1 MKEVKR
7 DRRRYGNKDNMD
19 KKNKTERD
27 TACVVAFCMPLG
39 RFCEV
44 AHTICCSR
52 MMAHRALARMGPA
65 LRGATARPLPSAM
78 PMRPA
83 CRSMQIKRCVERKQR
98 EGCQWKS

>member
-1 MKEVKR
+1 MGTEEKAER
-7 DRRRYGNKDNMD
+7 DR
-19 KKNKTERD
+19 
-27 TACVVAFCMPLG
+27 ACVVAFCMPLG
-39 RFCEV
+39 RFCV
-44 AHTICCSR
+44 LRTICCSR

-83 CRSMQIKRCVERKQR
+83 CRSMQTKRCVERKQR